1 MTMPTMVDNFTVAN
15 NRHEPVLLKFP
26 TDSATLVVEQTPRQL
41 DEMCMR
47 AGAFKGR
54 KYDI

>member
-1 MTMPTMVDNFTVAN
+1 MPTMVDNFTVAN